1 MINRP
6 SDIQLVFA
14 AAVLACSSKPES
26 SGVVVEDRVSGT
38 YQLSRIGGA
47 AVQSRA
53 QALRSCNLQPYY
65 SSYRLSA
72 GQWGSGDSVFVQC
85 GSSPVDTVPMFRAD
99 SGTYEMRGDTIE
111 FFVADTTIG
120 VKGLVNR
127 GLVRTDTLIVWG
139 SDLDGGDYVFVQI
152 HTR

>member
-1 MINRP
+1 
-6 SDIQLVFA
+6 
-14 AAVLACSSKPES
+14 
-26 SGVVVEDRVSGT
+26 
-38 YQLSRIGGA
+38 
-47 AVQSRA
+47 
-53 QALRSCNLQPYY
+53 
-65 SSYRLSA
+65 
-72 GQWGSGDSVFVQC
+72 
-85 GSSPVDTVPMFRAD
+85 
-99 SGTYEMRGDTIE
+99 MRGDTIE